1 MRLRLNGLD
10 SQTAYTTAIRDWLIA
25 NGGRPRGKAPRH
37 RRPARRSLASQNQR
51 ASAVVFTP
59 TRSEGA
65 RR

>member
-25 NGGRPRGKAPRH
+25 SGGRPRGKRRH
-37 RRPARRSLASQNQR
+37 RRPARRSLAALNRR
-51 ASAVVFTP
+51 ALAVVFTS